1 MLYFIATQILQIWL
15 QPNLGQ
21 HGWTCNL
28 SSEMS
33 QTEKDK
39 CCVCLCVYVCVC
51 SCLVVS
57 DSLQLHG
64 SSVHGILQAR
74 ILEWGAISF
83 SRKSSQPRDWIQV
96 SCIAGI
102 FFTIWAT
109 KEAQILYDFTYM
121 WNLKKKQM
129 NKQNRAID
137 TEKKQVVARGEGF
150 ENGKK

>member
-1 MLYFIATQILQIWL
+1 MDLEDIV
-15 QPNLGQ
+15 
-21 HGWTCNL
+21 L
-28 SSEMS
+28 SEIS

-83 SRKSSQPRDWIQV
+83 SKKSSQPRD
-96 SCIAGI
+96 
-102 FFTIWAT
+102 
-109 KEAQILYDFTYM
+109 
-121 WNLKKKQM
+121 
-129 NKQNRAID
+129 
-137 TEKKQVVARGEGF
+137 
-150 ENGKK
+150 